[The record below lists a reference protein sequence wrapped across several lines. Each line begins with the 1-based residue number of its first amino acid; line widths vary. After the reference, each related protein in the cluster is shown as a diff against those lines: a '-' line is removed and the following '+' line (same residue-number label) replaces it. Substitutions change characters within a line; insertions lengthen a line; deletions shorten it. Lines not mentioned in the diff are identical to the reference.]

1 MAVKSA
7 KNQRGRPFQKGQ
19 SGNPGG
25 KPPGTRAR
33 VTVLGE
39 KIMQDN
45 ADAIVKSVVEAAK
58 NGDACAMRL
67 CVERLIPVRKG
78 RPVKFDLPAIET
90 PADIANALGAVAG
103 AMAEGELTPD
113 EANAVAGV
121 IEFRRRAIETV
132 EHEERIRKLEE
143 RHPG

>member
-1 MAVKSA
+1 LRVSQF
-7 KNQRGRPFQKGQ
+7 KN
-19 SGNPGG
+19 
-25 KPPGTRAR
+25 
-33 VTVLGE
+33 
-39 KIMQDN
+39 
-45 ADAIVKSVVEAAK
+45 VVEAAK

-78 RPVKFDLPAIET
+78 RPVNFDLPAIET
-90 PADIANALGAVAG
+90 PADIASALG

-132 EHEERIRKLEE
+132 EIELRLQKLEDGAL
-143 RHPG
+143 RR